1 MLKSRPSR
9 GTLISGHIYGAF
21 SARLFIKNRALSGPI
36 KLAHLNNS
44 LSDKVRSVIACLTGE
59 PGDYEKAVKLL
70 TERYGDPR
78 EVVDAHL
85 RRITNWPDIKEKD
98 RE

>member
-1 MLKSRPSR
+1 M
-9 GTLISGHIYGAF
+9 
-21 SARLFIKNRALSGPI
+21 
-36 KLAHLNNS
+36 NNS

-59 PGDYEKAVKLL
+59 QGDYEKAVKLL

-98 RE
+98 REGFERFADALQAAVFALDRP